1 MKILIISSNFPPLN
15 SIASLRP
22 YSWAKYW
29 SRERHKVTVL
39 TTKKPTTT
47 TKLNFDLSN
56 FRLLEVSIP
65 FIDYLRKFDDSNY
78 NDSNYNRKS
87 NEDSESKNH
96 NKLSKKIISLIN
108 KFRRIRGIFLAAR
121 MPDHHDFWI
130 IPAYRAVCREEWDLV
145 ISTHQPYANHV
156 IAYNLKRKKKSKNWI
171 ADFRDLWVD
180 DHLYHGLFP
189 FTILE
194 SYLENKICTTA
205 DYLTTVSQPL
215 ADKLTIKYGN
225 KVHVIENGYDP
236 EDYPSLPIKPAFP
249 SDGLRRIVY
258 TGTIYSGKQDP
269 SPLFEALQELRNEC
283 YGDVKKLRVIFVGRH
298 LQNVIET
305 AKKYGIADLVEYT
318 GLVTREQALIMQRDA
333 DMLLFLEF
341 EAPGV
346 AGILTGKLFE
356 YLASGT
362 EIIGIGVTES
372 SSVGTLVHETK
383 AGKMLGRDISAI
395 KSTLK
400 RLLTEGPRDKYV
412 DLMIEKRFNR
422 RRLAEKMLGILDG

>member
-29 SRERHKVTVL
+29 SREGHKVTVL
-39 TTKKPTTT
+39 TTEKPTTT
-47 TKLNFDLSN
+47 INLNFDLSN
-56 FRLLEVSIP
+56 FRLLEVPIP
-65 FIDYLRKFDDSNY
+65 FIDYMRKFDDNNY
-78 NDSNYNRKS
+78 HRKT
-87 NEDSESKNH
+87 NEHGYSKSH
-96 NKLSKKIISLIN
+96 NKLVKKIILFIN
-108 KFRRIRGIFLAAR
+108 KFRRTRGIFLGAR
-121 MPDHHDFWI
+121 MPDHHDFWV

-145 ISTHQPYANHV
+145 ISTHQPYANHI
-156 IAYNLKRKKKSKNWI
+156 IAYSLKRKKKSKNWI

-180 DHLYHGLFP
+180 DHLYYGLFP

-194 SYLENKICTTA
+194 SYLENKICKTA

-215 ADKLTIKYGN
+215 ADKLRIKYGN

-236 EDYPSLPIKPAFP
+236 EDYYSLSAEPAFP
-249 SDGLRRIVY
+249 PDGLRRIVY

-269 SPLFEALQELRNEC
+269 SPLFEALHELYNEP
-283 YGDVKKLRVIFVGRH
+283 YSDTKKLRVIFAGRH
-298 LQNVIET
+298 LQGAIDT

-318 GLVTREQALIMQRDA
+318 GLVTREQALTMQRDA

-372 SSVGTLVHETK
+372 SSVGTLVYEAK
-383 AGKMLGRDISAI
+383 AGTMLGHDISAI

-400 RLLTEGPRDKYV
+400 RLLTEGPRAKYV
-412 DLMIEKRFNR
+412 DPMIQERFNR
-422 RRLAEKMLGILDG
+422 YKLAKKMLGILDG